1 LNWGPLSLS
10 RCRQGNCRGGNNV
23 RVLLD
28 THALLWWALD
38 DPRLSRKAHSILAS
52 LESEIFVSAASA
64 WEVATKV
71 RLGKLPGAEAFASEV
86 PARVELLG
94 FRELAISIEHGQR
107 AGLLPGEHK
116 DPFDRMLIAQAQAEN
131 LPIVSNEAVFDAYRA
146 RRIW

>member
-1 LNWGPLSLS
+1 
-10 RCRQGNCRGGNNV
+10 V

-28 THALLWWALD
+28 THALLWWTLD
-38 DPRLSRKAHSILAS
+38 DPKLSGKARSVIAS
-52 LESEIFVSAASA
+52 FESEVFVSAASA
-64 WEVATKV
+64 WEMATKV
-71 RLGKLPGAEAFASEV
+71 RLGKLPGAEAFASEF

-94 FRELAISIEHGQR
+94 FRELLISIEHGQR

-131 LPIVSNEAVFDAYRA
+131 LPIVSKDEVFDDHLV